1 MKKMTTREIPARWH
15 IAMTLTGNHTAD
27 FYHSDRHQAE
37 THYLMLSATMNLGG
51 LAIKTIKLH
60 KPETAFNL
68 VA

>member
-1 MKKMTTREIPARWH
+1 MKKMTAREIPARYH
-15 IAMTLTGNHTAD
+15 IAMTLTDNHTAD
-27 FYHSDRHQAE
+27 FYYSGRLQAE